1 MGKNNQLSLYKYKLN
16 IINTFKTY
24 AIVYVFK
31 GVFMPHFSFLRAM
44 KDSTYSGSNYWL
56 NFFVIL
62 SFT

>member
-24 AIVYVFK
+24 AIVYVYK
-31 GVFMPHFSFLRAM
+31 SVFMPHFSFLRAM

-56 NFFVIL
+56 NFFVTL
-62 SFT
+62 SLT